1 MMINQP
7 IKSVLLCTVGG
18 SHEPIVCAI
27 RDTRPD
33 HVCFVC
39 SNDDPATGQK
49 GSYQQ
54 VIGKG
59 LIIRAAPGDIKPTL
73 PNIPTQAGLTEDQY
87 EIFKVDPDSFD
98 DIYAKLN
105 KWLAGRDRAED
116 KIIADYTGG
125 TKTMSAAL
133 VTFALDE
140 DGVGLQL
147 ITGSRANLIKVESG
161 GGYVTPAS
169 VDGAR
174 LRRRIQEAVSV
185 WSRHAYAEAE
195 ELLENIPSPKDAQQF
210 GQLHRAHDLSKAFA
224 AWDRFDHTAAQTILL
239 RYRKL
244 LGKTHG
250 TMYNI
255 LGKLTEDGAA
265 REPLQLFDLYR
276 NAQRRAAAQ
285 RYDDAIARLYRLV
298 EWSAQWLLQ
307 EHTGIKTADVAE
319 EKIPQGMALHKNR
332 KGQYQA
338 GLFQAWE
345 LAAYHCGDAIGEF
358 WEAEQRHLLDRINA
372 RNLSILAHGFQPL
385 QKQAWLDFSD
395 WAGNKLNPLLL
406 SITDDKVKYR
416 IHTLPPQLPDAYNQ
430 LVQQT

>member
-18 SHEPIVCAI
+18 THEPILCAI
-27 RDTRPD
+27 SDTRPD

-59 LIIRAAPGDIKPTL
+59 HIIRAAPGDKKPTL
-73 PNIPTQAGLTEDQY
+73 PNIPAQAGLTDDQY
-87 EIFKVDPDSFD
+87 EILKVDPDGFD

-105 KWLAGRDRAED
+105 KWLASRDRAEEQ
-116 KIIADYTGG
+116 IMADYTGG
-125 TKTMSAAL
+125 SKTMSAAL

-140 DGVGLQL
+140 EGIGLQL
-147 ITGSRANLIKVESG
+147 ITGSRTNLVKVESG

-169 VDGAR
+169 VDGSR
-174 LRRRIQEAVSV
+174 LRRRIQDAVAV
-185 WSRHAYAEAE
+185 WSHYAYTEAE
-195 ELLENIPSPKDAQQF
+195 ELLANIPSPKETQLR
-210 GQLHRAHDLSKAFA
+210 GQLLHALELSKAFA
-224 AWDRFDHTAAQTILL
+224 AWDRFDHAAAQTILL
-239 RYRKL
+239 RYRNR

-255 LGKLTEDGAA
+255 LGKLTEGGAA
-265 REPLQLFDLYR
+265 REPHQLFDLYR

-285 RYDDAIARLYRLV
+285 RYDDAIARLYRLA

-307 EHTGIKTADVAE
+307 EHAGIKTADVTE
-319 EKIPQGMALHKNR
+319 DKIPQGMALQKNR

-372 RNLSILAHGFQPL
+372 RNNSILAHGFQPL
-385 QKQAWLDFSD
+385 QKQAWLDFSAWVD
-395 WAGNKLNPLLL
+395 NKLNPLLL
-406 SITDDKVKYR
+406 STTDDKVKYR

-430 LVQQT
+430 LV